1 MSEEVIDEVIP
12 LSELARIYRKMKA
25 RMDELTKAYDT
36 EVEIIKEKLDLVKI
50 EIKDQM
56 RAQGATSIKTDF
68 GTISLVTKT
77 RYSTQ
82 DWDSFK
88 RFVVDTDV
96 VDLLEKR
103 IAQANMS
110 KFLEENP
117 SLVPPG
123 LNSMSEYEIRVIKPT
138 K

>member
-1 MSEEVIDEVIP
+1 VIP

-36 EVEIIKEKLDLVKI
+36 EVETIKEKLELVKI

-56 RAQGATSIKTDF
+56 KAQGATSIKTDF

-88 RFVVDTDV
+88 RFVVEHDV

-103 IAQANMS
+103 IAQTNMS

-123 LNSMSEYEIRVIKPT
+123 LNSMSEYEIRVVKPT

>member
-36 EVEIIKEKLDLVKI
+36 EVETIKEKLELVKI

-56 RAQGATSIKTDF
+56 KAQGATSIKTDF

-88 RFVVDTDV
+88 RFVVEHDV

-103 IAQANMS
+103 IAQTNMS

-123 LNSMSEYEIRVIKPT
+123 LNSMSEYEIRVVKPT

>member
-36 EVEIIKEKLDLVKI
+36 EIETIKEKLDLVKI

-56 RAQGATSIKTDF
+56 KAQGATSIKTDF

-88 RFVVDTDV
+88 RFVVDNDV

-123 LNSMSEYEIRVIKPT
+123 LNSMSEYEIRVVKPT

>member
-36 EVEIIKEKLDLVKI
+36 EVETIKEKLDLVKI

-56 RAQGATSIKTDF
+56 KAQGATSIKTDF

-88 RFVVDTDV
+88 RFVVDNDV

-103 IAQANMS
+103 IAQTNMS

>member
-36 EVEIIKEKLDLVKI
+36 EVETIKEKLELVKI

-88 RFVVDTDV
+88 RFVVDNDV

>member
-1 MSEEVIDEVIP
+1 MEQDQDEVIP
-12 LSELARIYRKMKA
+12 LSQLAKVYRRMRAKM
-25 RMDELTKAYDT
+25 DVITQEYDT
-36 EVEIIKEKLDLVKI
+36 QMATLKEQLEEVKSAM
-50 EIKDQM
+50 KDQM
-56 RAQGATSIKTDF
+56 KAQGATSIKTEF

-77 RYSTQ
+77 RYSTN

-88 RFVVDTDV
+88 RFVVENDV

-103 IAQANMS
+103 IAQTNMS

-123 LNSMSEYEIRVIKPT
+123 LNSNQEYEIRVVKPSN
-138 K
+138 

>member
-12 LSELARIYRKMKA
+12 LSQLSRIYRKMKTK
-25 RMDELTKAYDT
+25 MDELTKEYDT
-36 EVEIIKEKLDLVKI
+36 EIEILKEKLDAVKI
-50 EIKDQM
+50 EMKDQM
-56 RAQGATSIKTDF
+56 KAQGATSIKTEF

-88 RFVVDTDV
+88 RFVVENDV

-103 IAQANMS
+103 IAQTNMS

-123 LNSMSEYEIRVIKPT
+123 LNSMSEYEIRVVKPT

>member
-36 EVEIIKEKLDLVKI
+36 EVETIKEKLDLVKI

-88 RFVVDTDV
+88 RFVVDNDV

-103 IAQANMS
+103 IAQTNMS

-123 LNSMSEYEIRVIKPT
+123 LNSMSEYEIRVVKPT

>member
-1 MSEEVIDEVIP
+1 MEQTTDEVIP
-12 LSELARIYRKMKA
+12 LAQLAKIYRKIKM
-25 RMDELTKAYDT
+25 RMEELTKEYDT
-36 EVEIIKEKLDLVKI
+36 QTEMLKEELEAIKF

-56 RAQGATSIKTDF
+56 KAQGATSIRTEF

-77 RYSTQ
+77 RYNTQ

-88 RFVVDTDV
+88 RFVVEHDV

-103 IAQANMS
+103 IAQANMA

-123 LNSMSEYEIRVIKPT
+123 LNSSSEYEIRVIKPT

>member
-12 LSELARIYRKMKA
+12 LSELARIYRKMRA

-36 EVEIIKEKLDLVKI
+36 EVETIKEKLDLVKI

-88 RFVVDTDV
+88 RFVVDNDV

-103 IAQANMS
+103 IAQTNMS

>member
-36 EVEIIKEKLDLVKI
+36 EVEIIKEKLELVKI

-88 RFVVDTDV
+88 RFVVDNDV

-103 IAQANMS
+103 IAQTNMS

>member
-36 EVEIIKEKLDLVKI
+36 EVETIKEKLDLVKI

-88 RFVVDTDV
+88 RFVVDNDV

-103 IAQANMS
+103 IAQTNMS

>member
-1 MSEEVIDEVIP
+1 
-12 LSELARIYRKMKA
+12 
-25 RMDELTKAYDT
+25 MDELTKAYDT
-36 EVEIIKEKLDLVKI
+36 EVETIKEKLDLVKI

-88 RFVVDTDV
+88 RFVVDNDV

>member
-36 EVEIIKEKLDLVKI
+36 EVETIKEKLDLVKI

-56 RAQGATSIKTDF
+56 KAQGATSIKTDF

-88 RFVVDTDV
+88 RFVVDNDV

-123 LNSMSEYEIRVIKPT
+123 LNSMSEYEIRVVKPT

>member
-36 EVEIIKEKLDLVKI
+36 EVETIKEKLELVKI

-88 RFVVDTDV
+88 RFVVEHDV

-103 IAQANMS
+103 IAQTNMS

-123 LNSMSEYEIRVIKPT
+123 LNSMSEYEIRVVKPT

>member
-1 MSEEVIDEVIP
+1 MEQTTDEVIP
-12 LSELARIYRKMKA
+12 LAQLAKIYRKIKM
-25 RMDELTKAYDT
+25 RMEELTKEYDT
-36 EVEIIKEKLDLVKI
+36 QTEMLKEELEAIKF

-56 RAQGATSIKTDF
+56 KAQGATSIRTEF

-77 RYSTQ
+77 RYNTQ

-88 RFVVDTDV
+88 KFIVEHDV

-103 IAQANMS
+103 IAQTNMAR
-110 KFLEENP
+110 FLEENP
-117 SLVPPG
+117 AMVPPG
-123 LNSMSEYEIRVIKPT
+123 LNSFTEFEIRVTKPT

>member
-36 EVEIIKEKLDLVKI
+36 EVETIKEKLELVKI

-56 RAQGATSIKTDF
+56 KAQGATSIKTDF

-88 RFVVDTDV
+88 RFVVEHDV

-103 IAQANMS
+103 IAQTNMS

>member
-12 LSELARIYRKMKA
+12 LSELARIYRKMRA

-88 RFVVDTDV
+88 RFVVDNDV

>member
-1 MSEEVIDEVIP
+1 MSEEVIDEALP
-12 LSELARIYRKMKA
+12 LSQLARIYRKMKT
-25 RMDELTKAYDT
+25 RMDEINKAYDT
-36 EVEIIKEKLDLVKI
+36 EMETLKENLEAIKN

-56 RAQGATSIKTDF
+56 KAQGATSIKTDF

-88 RFVVDTDV
+88 RFVVDNDV

>member
-36 EVEIIKEKLDLVKI
+36 EVETIKEKLELVKI

-88 RFVVDTDV
+88 RFVVENDV

-103 IAQANMS
+103 IAQTNMS